1 MTKIYLASASPRRKE
16 ILELLKLDFQ
26 IMTAPANEE
35 FDAALG
41 MEAAGETLAARKALA
56 LKEKL
61 VASGAF
67 DKETLIIAADT
78 LVWCGGERL
87 GKPKDAADAL
97 EMLCKLSGK
106 THQVCTGTCIIYG
119 GRSISASE
127 VSDVKMR
134 AFSHDEAVAYV
145 ATKEPLDKAGA
156 YAVQGIGSVL
166 IDRIEGDFFS
176 VMGLSPKTVCRLL
189 KMFDISYFDLLHGAD
204 YEI

>member
-16 ILELLKLDFQ
+16 ILHLLKLDFKV
-26 IMTAPANEE
+26 MTAEANEE
-35 FDAALG
+35 FDSSLD
-41 MEAAGETLAARKALA
+41 MQSAGELLATRKALA

-61 VASGAF
+61 VTEGNF
-67 DKETLIIAADT
+67 DNETIIIAADT
-78 LVWCGGERL
+78 LVWCNGEQL
-87 GKPKDAADAL
+87 GKPSGEEDAL
-97 EMLCKLSGK
+97 NMLLKLSGK

-127 VSDVKMR
+127 VSNVKMR
-134 AFSHDEAVAYV
+134 TFTKEEAAAYV

-189 KMFDISYFDLLHGAD
+189 KMFNIPYFDLLNGD
-204 YEI
+204 KI